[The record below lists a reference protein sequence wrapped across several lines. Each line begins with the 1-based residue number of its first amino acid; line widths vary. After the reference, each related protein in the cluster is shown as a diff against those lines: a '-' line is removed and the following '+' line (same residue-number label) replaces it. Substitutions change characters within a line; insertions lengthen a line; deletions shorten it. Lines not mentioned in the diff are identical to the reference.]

1 MMLSSWCWRVAA
13 VLVWVAAVAAMWDTS
28 KHSTNSGD
36 NSVVQKLESSLLA
49 SFGLKRRPSA
59 KTDVVVPPYMLELF
73 RRQQEGQ
80 IEAEM
85 APTTEALSSTLTSE
99 AYNTA
104 RSFTHEE
111 SEADGQYPTHKMRLR
126 FNLSK
131 LPKEEILQSAELR
144 LSYVRHPSA
153 PDHGPEDKDLN
164 TKLRGREQRRWTSG
178 AAPYLKRVKVYDVL
192 RRATRN
198 SEPALR
204 MLDTEIIDARRSGVR
219 SLDVSDAVRRWIALP
234 NRNYGLLVE
243 VVPFNKTTSLDASH
257 VRLRRFAEEERWSE
271 QQPLLVVYA
280 SDGKAKLRTKRAAGN
295 KHKKIRET
303 CRRHRLHVDFRQV
316 GWDDWIVAPS
326 GYDAYFCKGECHFPL
341 HDSLNTTNHAVVQTL
356 VNSRYPDRVPR
367 ACCVPTEL
375 SPISMLYVDDDKN
388 FVLKNH
394 QDMVVEGCGCR

>member
-1 MMLSSWCWRVAA
+1 
-13 VLVWVAAVAAMWDTS
+13 
-28 KHSTNSGD
+28 
-36 NSVVQKLESSLLA
+36 
-49 SFGLKRRPSA
+49 
-59 KTDVVVPPYMLELF
+59 
-73 RRQQEGQ
+73 
-80 IEAEM
+80 
-85 APTTEALSSTLTSE
+85 
-99 AYNTA
+99 
-104 RSFTHEE
+104 
-111 SEADGQYPTHKMRLR
+111 MRLR
-126 FNLSK
+126 FNLTK

-153 PDHGPEDKDLN
+153 PDHGQEDKDIN
-164 TKLRGREQRRWTSG
+164 VKLRGREQRRWTSG
-178 AAPYLKRVKVYDVL
+178 AAPYLKRVNVYDVL
-192 RRATRN
+192 RRATRT

-234 NRNYGLLVE
+234 KRNFGLLVE

-257 VRLRRFAEEERWSE
+257 IRLRRYAEEERWSE

-280 SDGKAKLRTKRAAGN
+280 SDGKAKVRTKRAVGN

-375 SPISMLYVDDDKN
+375 SPISMLYVDDYKN